1 MMTDKWI
8 MEDWM
13 REVWESCG
21 LEPLSKQ
28 CGVESD
34 YSISTVSYKSRIIPI
49 LKQLRTA
56 GLLLTLGERR
66 DIDGAMDVYDR
77 DMTNMSDELARLRAE
92 RQASDEALQR
102 ESVAVADANR
112 EIGRL
117 RVENERLRNGL
128 RNILGVI
135 EATKVAL
142 GGDND
147 RD

>member
-1 MMTDKWI
+1 MTDKWI

-56 GLLLTLGERR
+56 GRLLTEEETVTKWKV
-66 DIDGAMDVYDR
+66 M
-77 DMTNMSDELARLRAE
+77 NDELTRLRA
-92 RQASDEALQR
+92 
-102 ESVAVADANR
+102 
-112 EIGRL
+112 
-117 RVENERLRNGL
+117 ENERLRNGL

-142 GGDND
+142 GGDHD
-147 RD
+147 VG